1 MRIAFFAA
9 ILSVSLLAC
18 RDPLPPIETCEAT
31 ETLEPIC
38 GFQNPEDL
46 AVLPKGDFLLVS
58 QFGSM
63 DGAEPGSIALFD
75 WQNREHRQLFPSSDE
90 GKTFPDSDPEKVRR
104 SPMEGWG
111 TPDCP
116 GEPDTDFAPHG
127 IQLSRR
133 GDGRLQLLVVNHGD
147 REAIEFF
154 EVVRNGSDVEL
165 RWRGCAIP
173 PPDSYINSVVA
184 TPEGGF
190 LATHMF
196 PKSSGSFSLL
206 KGMAGFATGYVLEWS
221 PGAGFTQVP
230 GTDVAMPNGIELSP
244 DGKIIYLNVYLG
256 NEFKKIRRSDGK
268 TLASIELARPDNV
281 RWNTDGSRLLV
292 ASHTGS
298 ISDMLACQQQETG
311 SCPLGF
317 EIVSIDPG
325 DLSRVTLVANEGPP
339 MGAATVAVQVGDDLY
354 LGTFKGDRL
363 ARAPLATLISR

>member
-1 MRIAFFAA
+1 MRIARFAA
-9 ILSVSLLAC
+9 ILSVGLLAC
-18 RDPLPPIETCEAT
+18 GDPLPPIETCEAT

-46 AVLPKGDFLLVS
+46 AVLPEGDFLLVS

-75 WQNREHRQLFPSSDE
+75 WKSREHRQLFPRLDE
-90 GKTFPDSDPEKVRR
+90 GKAFPVSQSGKVRR
-104 SPMEGWG
+104 SPTEGWG
-111 TPDCP
+111 SPDCP
-116 GEPDTDFAPHG
+116 GEPDEAFAPHG

-133 GDGRLQLLVVNHGD
+133 GDGRLQLLVVNHGG
-147 REAIEFF
+147 RETIEFF
-154 EVVRNGSDVEL
+154 EVLRNGSDVEL
-165 RWRGCAIP
+165 PWRGCAIP

-196 PKSSGSFSLL
+196 PKSSGSLSLL

-221 PGAGFTQVP
+221 PGAGFTRVP

-256 NEFKKIRRSDGK
+256 SEFKKIRRSDGK
-268 TLASIELARPDNV
+268 TLASIELAQPDNV
-281 RWNTDGSRLLV
+281 RWNADGSRLLV

-298 ISDMLACQQQETG
+298 FPDMLACQEQETG

-317 EIVSIDPG
+317 EIVSIDPD

-339 MGAATVAVQVGDDLY
+339 MGAATVAVQVGNDLY

-363 ARAPLATLISR
+363 ARAPLPR

>member
-1 MRIAFFAA
+1 MRIALFAA
-9 ILSVSLLAC
+9 VLSVGLLAC
-18 RDPLPPIETCEAT
+18 GDPLPPIETCEAT

-46 AVLPKGDFLLVS
+46 ALLPEGDFLLVS

-75 WQNREHRQLFPSSDE
+75 WKSREHWQLFPASGE
-90 GKTFPDSDPEKVRR
+90 TFPAGGKAFPAGGKARR
-104 SPMEGWG
+104 SPTEGWG
-111 TPDCP
+111 SADCP
-116 GEPDTDFAPHG
+116 GEPDDAFAPHG

-133 GDGRLQLLVVNHGD
+133 GDGRLQLLVVNHGG

-154 EVVRNGSDVEL
+154 EVVRNGSKVEL
-165 RWRGCAIP
+165 PWRGCAVP

-196 PKSSGSFSLL
+196 PKSSGSLIML

-221 PGAGFTQVP
+221 PGASFKQVP
-230 GTDVAMPNGIELSP
+230 GSDVAMPNGIELSP
-244 DGKIIYLNVYLG
+244 DGKTIYLNVYLG
-256 NEFKKIRRSDGK
+256 SEFKKIRRSDGK
-268 TLASIELARPDNV
+268 TLASIELAQPDNV
-281 RWNTDGSRLLV
+281 RWNADGSRLLV

-298 ISDMLACQQQETG
+298 FSDMLACQEQETG
-311 SCPLGF
+311 SCALGF
-317 EIVSIDPG
+317 EIVSIDPD

-363 ARAPLATLISR
+363 ARAPLPR

>member
-1 MRIAFFAA
+1 MRIPLFAA
-9 ILSVSLLAC
+9 VLSVGWLAC
-18 RDPLPPIETCEAT
+18 GDPLPPIESCEAT

-46 AVLPKGDFLLVS
+46 ALLPEGDLLLVS

-75 WQNREHRQLFPSSDE
+75 WKSRKHWQLFPVPDT
-90 GKTFPDSDPEKVRR
+90 GKTFPVLDTGMPRR

-116 GEPDTDFAPHG
+116 GEPDKAFAPHG
-127 IQLSRR
+127 IHLSRR
-133 GDGRLQLLVVNHGD
+133 GDGRLQLLVVNHGG

-154 EVVRNGSDVEL
+154 EVVRKGSDVEL
-165 RWRGCAIP
+165 PWRGCALP
-173 PPDSYINSVVA
+173 PPDAYINSVVA

-196 PKSSGSFSLL
+196 PKSSGRFSLL

-221 PGAGFTQVP
+221 PRAGFTQVP
-230 GTDVAMPNGIELSP
+230 GSDAAMPNGIELSP

-256 NEFKKIRRSDGK
+256 NELRKIRRSDGK
-268 TLASIELARPDNV
+268 TLASLELAQPDNV
-281 RWNTDGSRLLV
+281 HWNADGSRLLV

-298 ISDMLACQQQETG
+298 FRDMLACQQQQTG

-317 EIVSIDPG
+317 EIVSIDPD

-339 MGAATVAVQVGDDLY
+339 MGAATVAVQVGNDLY

-363 ARAPLATLISR
+363 ARAPLPR

>member
-1 MRIAFFAA
+1 MRA
-9 ILSVSLLAC
+9 LLLAAALVLAAC
-18 RDPLPPIETCEAT
+18 GGGSDPITTCVAERGIH
-31 ETLEPIC
+31 PVC

-46 AVLPKGDFLLVS
+46 ALLADGTVLVS
-58 QFGSM
+58 QMGSM
-63 DGAEPGSIALFD
+63 SGDRPGDISLYD
-75 WQNREHRQLFPSSDE
+75 PDSGQRSSLFPS
-90 GKTFPDSDPEKVRR
+90 GGPGALPHVGAAA
-104 SPMEGWG
+104 EGWG
-111 TPDCP
+111 ADDCP
-116 GEPDTDFAPHG
+116 GPPGPEFSPHG
-127 IQLSRR
+127 LDLAERP
-133 GDGRLQLLVVNHGD
+133 DGRLQLLVVNHGG

-154 EVVRNGSDVEL
+154 EVVRKGSDVEL
-165 RWRGCAIP
+165 PWRGCALP

-196 PKSSGSFSLL
+196 PKSSGPFSLL

-221 PGAGFTQVP
+221 PRAGFTQVP
-230 GTDVAMPNGIELSP
+230 GSDVAMPNGIELSP

-268 TLASIELARPDNV
+268 TLASLELAQPDNV
-281 RWNTDGSRLLV
+281 HWNADGSRLLV

-298 ISDMLACQQQETG
+298 FPDMLACQQQETG

-317 EIVSIDPG
+317 EIVSIDPD

-339 MGAATVAVQVGDDLY
+339 MGAATVAVQVGNDLY

-363 ARAPLATLISR
+363 ARAPLPR